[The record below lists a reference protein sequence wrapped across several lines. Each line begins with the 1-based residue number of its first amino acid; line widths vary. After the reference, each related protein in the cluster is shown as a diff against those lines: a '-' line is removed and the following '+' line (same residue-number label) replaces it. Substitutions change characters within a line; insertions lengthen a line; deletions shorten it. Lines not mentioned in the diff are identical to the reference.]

1 MRAEYGTI
9 MPRGIFRE
17 TMTDR
22 QETIAVDLIRPGRY
36 QPRLQFDP
44 DVIQELAA
52 SIASMGLIEPLVV
65 MPTKEADQTY
75 YELIAGERRWR
86 AAQVAG
92 LQELPCIVK
101 NPNNQQAALM
111 ALVENIQREDLT
123 PVEEAL
129 AMKRLVEDFAMTQQ
143 EVGQTVGKKQSTVS
157 HLLRMLEMLDEDVL
171 SMVQTKQLSTGH
183 AKALMRIPTD
193 AQIELADRVLM
204 HHLSVRQLEKL
215 CRQHLERTLDEAPVK
230 PAADLNEDP
239 DVRRLLNH
247 LSEQL
252 GYRVTIERNKEGQ
265 GTVALHF
272 SSTDELEGIF
282 EKLDPNREPDW

>member
-1 MRAEYGTI
+1 
-9 MPRGIFRE
+9 
-17 TMTDR
+17 MTDR

>member
-1 MRAEYGTI
+1 
-9 MPRGIFRE
+9 
-17 TMTDR
+17 MTDR

-44 DVIQELAA
+44 EVIQELAA

-65 MPTKEADQTY
+65 MPTQETDQTY

-92 LQELPCIVK
+92 LHELPCLVK
-101 NPNNQQAALM
+101 TPNNQQAALM

-129 AMKRLVEDFAMTQQ
+129 AMKRLVEEFAMTQQ

-157 HLLRMLEMLDEDVL
+157 HLLRMLEMLDEKVL
-171 SMVQTKQLSTGH
+171 SMVQTKRLSTGH
-183 AKALMRIPTD
+183 AKALMRVPTET
-193 AQIELADRVLM
+193 QIDLADRVLM

-215 CRQHLERTLDEAPVK
+215 CRQHLEKEFEEAPEN
-230 PAADLNEDP
+230 PAPSDLNKDP

-252 GYRVTIERNKEGQ
+252 GYRVTVERNEAGQ